1 MSEPSQSRK
10 DSSDGK
16 NRSSHRLSSSEL
28 TDFSP
33 GRQRFRQALTIINLS
48 VRRYLFTRYMGV
60 LIFLG
65 LTPCLFAGMIA
76 IAKIIQEGYGRQ
88 PQISEMNQFLQMAFR
103 LIYIHFI
110 IFFVAIIF
118 GFTLLRKE
126 VDDRTL
132 HYLFLQP
139 VSKTL
144 VILSKYVAFVIV
156 TWIFLC
162 ATFLLMYV
170 IMFIPYGIG
179 VMAKDLF
186 ESGRAV
192 SLVEECFVMLVA
204 LALYG
209 AIFMVMGTLFKSA
222 WFGAIF
228 YLWETALPYLPS
240 TFKFFTVSNYLQAMT
255 PERGAI
261 APQLFELYGEMP
273 GPLHC
278 VIAIVLILTVF
289 ISLTVFLIRRYE
301 CRYAE
306 S

>member
-1 MSEPSQSRK
+1 M
-10 DSSDGK
+10 
-16 NRSSHRLSSSEL
+16 
-28 TDFSP
+28 
-33 GRQRFRQALTIINLS
+33 TIINLS
-48 VRRYLFTRYMGV
+48 IRRYLFTRYMWV
-60 LIFLG
+60 LIILG
-65 LTPCLFAGMIA
+65 LTPCLFTGMIA
-76 IAKIIQEGYGRQ
+76 IAKIIHEGYGRQ
-88 PQISEMNQFLQMAFR
+88 PQISDMNQFMQMAFR
-103 LIYIHFI
+103 LFYIHFV
-110 IFFVAIIF
+110 IFFVANIF
-118 GFTLLRKE
+118 GFLLLRRE

-144 VILSKYVAFVIV
+144 VILSKFVAFIIV
-156 TWIFLC
+156 TWIFLS

-179 VMAKDLF
+179 VMSKDLF

-192 SLVEECFVMLVA
+192 SLIEECFVMLVA

-209 AIFMVMGTLFKSA
+209 SISMVMGTIFKTA
-222 WFGAIF
+222 WYGVIF
-228 YLWETALPYLPS
+228 YMWETALPYLPS
-240 TFKFFTVSNYLQAMT
+240 TFKFFTISHYLQAIT

-261 APQLFELYGEMP
+261 PPHMFELYGEMP

-289 ISLTVFLIRRYE
+289 IGITVFLIRRYE